1 MKKIISALFLMT
13 ILLSACTN
21 KKEETRAQFTKGI
34 SEFYN
39 NRFESAIGLFTKVVE
54 ADPENAEAYYFRGSA
69 WFNMKQYDKAIADLD
84 KAISIQ
90 PKYAEAYSTKGD
102 ILALL
107 QKHDEA
113 CASWRKAQELGK
125 PNLRDKLRRC
135 YS

>member
-1 MKKIISALFLMT
+1 MKKILSAVFLMT

-34 SEFYN
+34 SEFYS
-39 NRFESAIGLFTKVVE
+39 NRFESAVTLLTKVIQ
-54 ADPENAEAYYFRGSA
+54 ADPGHAEAHYFRGSA
-69 WFNMKQYDKAIADLD
+69 LCNLKQHDKAIADID
-84 KAISIQ
+84 KAIAIQ

-113 CASWRKAQELGK
+113 CACWRKAQELGK